1 MNHIFG
7 IDLGTTN
14 SCIARL
20 HEGRP
25 EAIEI
30 DGSAVVPS
38 VVNFDNDQSIIVGRR
53 ALNRAVLYPE
63 ATVLSNK
70 RNMGSDQPLSVQGK
84 DFSPETISSYI
95 LGYLKTE
102 AEKACGVD
110 VKRVVITV
118 PAYFSD
124 AQRRATIKA
133 GELAGLHVE
142 RIINEPTAAAL
153 FYEHLGPE
161 SGRQHEEYALV
172 YDLGG
177 GTFDVSV
184 LRLGELS
191 EILAS
196 TGNTRLGGDDFDR
209 KLIDRFLEHLQ
220 TQFHEDLR
228 DYRPALARLKPA
240 AEKAKIE
247 LSIQVYTRVE
257 ELLIPN
263 KENKQLDLNLELNRN
278 DLEMLLQDYLDSTAA
293 EVDKALQEAG
303 LEPKDIDKVLLV
315 GGSTRIPAVI
325 RLLEDSF
332 GASRMP
338 AVDPD
343 LCVAKGAAIQGGI
356 ISGSHC
362 HQVLI
367 DVTSHTLSTEALVDQ
382 SMDSLACVPIIP
394 RNTQI
399 PVTRSELFAT
409 VVPGQSSIEVKVFQ
423 GESKRPEE
431 NTLIGA
437 LDLSLV
443 PAPAN
448 CPVVI
453 EYSYD
458 LNGII
463 HVKVEQKGYSRKRE
477 VDLDIHKQDQHFFE
491 MYMDR
496 DIPDNGFQDE
506 QEEADEYEDSIELD
520 KNITNFI
527 LQKARTVL
535 ENIKNEEDKKQLQDL
550 IRDYELALH
559 KDDEN
564 LVDEAED
571 ALVDF
576 MEELDGSGDDR

>member
-1 MNHIFG
+1 MDHIFG

-20 HEGRP
+20 HEGKP
-25 EAIEI
+25 EAIMI

-38 VVNFDNDQSIIVGRR
+38 VVSFDQDAVIVGRR

-63 ATVLSNK
+63 DTVLSIK
-70 RNMGSDQPLSVQGK
+70 RHMGSEQPVTARGK
-84 DFSPETISSYI
+84 AFSPETISSYI
-95 LGYLKTE
+95 LGYLKDE
-102 AEKACGVD
+102 AEKACGLQ
-110 VKRVVITV
+110 VKRAVITV

-124 AQRRATIKA
+124 AQRRATKNA
-133 GELAGLHVE
+133 GELAGLQVE

-161 SGRQHEEYALV
+161 TGRHHEEYALV

-191 EILAS
+191 EVQAS

-209 KLIDRFLEHLQ
+209 KLMDRFLEHLQ

-228 DYRPALARLKPA
+228 EYRPALARLKPA

-247 LSIQVYTRVE
+247 LSTQVYTKVE

-263 KENKQLDLNLELNRN
+263 EQNKELDLNLELSRT
-278 DLEMLLQDYLDSTAA
+278 DLESLLQGYLDSTAT
-293 EVDKALQEAG
+293 EMDKALQEAG
-303 LEPKDIDKVLLV
+303 LKSTDIDKVLLV

-325 RLLEDSF
+325 RLLEETF

-367 DVTSHTLSTEALVDQ
+367 DVTSHTLSTEALVD
-382 SMDSLACVPIIP
+382 DTTYTLACVPIIP

-399 PVTRSELFAT
+399 PVTRSELFST
-409 VVPGQSSIEVKVFQ
+409 VAPGQSSIEVKVFQ
-423 GESKRPEE
+423 GESKQAEE

-437 LDLSLV
+437 LDLSLA

-477 VDLDIHKQDQHFFE
+477 VDLDIHKQNQHFFE
-491 MYMDR
+491 MKMDR
-496 DIPDNGFQDE
+496 DSPDDGFDDE
-506 QEEADEYEDSIELD
+506 EGADDTEETMKFD
-520 KNITNFI
+520 KEITNFI
-527 LQKARTVL
+527 LQKARKLMDTITD
-535 ENIKNEEDKKQLQDL
+535 EKQKIRLQDL
-550 IRDYELALH
+550 IQHYELALH
-559 KDDEN
+559 KDDED

-576 MEELDGSGDDR
+576 MEELDGDEED

>member
-1 MNHIFG
+1 MDQIFG

-25 EAIEI
+25 KAIAIE
-30 DGSAVVPS
+30 GSAVVPS
-38 VVNFDNDQSIIVGRR
+38 VVSFDRDRVIVGRR

-63 ATVLSNK
+63 DTILSIK
-70 RNMGSDQPLSVQGK
+70 RSMGSEQPVIVQGK
-84 DFSPETISSYI
+84 PYSPEAISSYI

-102 AEKACGVD
+102 AEKACGLEVR
-110 VKRVVITV
+110 RVVITV

-124 AQRRATIKA
+124 AQRRATKNA
-133 GELAGLHVE
+133 GEFAGLHVE

-161 SGRQHEEYALV
+161 TGREHEEYALV

-184 LRLGELS
+184 LHLGELS
-191 EILAS
+191 EVLAS

-209 KLIDRFLEHLQ
+209 KLMDLFLEHLQ
-220 TQFHEDLR
+220 TRYHEDLR
-228 DYRPALARLKPA
+228 DYRPALARLRPA
-240 AEKAKIE
+240 AESAKID
-247 LSIQVYTRVE
+247 LSAQVYTQVE

-263 KENKQLDLNLELNRN
+263 EQNKQLDLNLELSRK
-278 DLEMLLQDYLDSTAA
+278 DLEMLLQGYLDSTAT

-303 LEPKDIDKVLLV
+303 LESQDIDKVLLV

-325 RLLEDSF
+325 RMLEETF

-367 DVTSHTLSTEALVDQ
+367 DVTSHTLSTEALVDK
-382 SMDSLACVPIIP
+382 STYSLACVPIIP

-409 VVPGQSSIEVKVFQ
+409 VSPGQEGIVVKVFQ
-423 GESKRPEE
+423 GESELAAA

-477 VDLDIHKQDQHFFE
+477 VDLDIHKQNQHFFE
-491 MYMDR
+491 MKMDR
-496 DIPDNGFQDE
+496 DSPDDGFDDE
-506 QEEADEYEDSIELD
+506 EGAVDSEETMKFD
-520 KNITNFI
+520 KGITNFI
-527 LQKARTVL
+527 LQKARKLMDKIT
-535 ENIKNEEDKKQLQDL
+535 NESQKIRLQDL
-550 IRDYELALH
+550 IQHYELALH
-559 KDDEN
+559 KDDED

-576 MEELDGSGDDR
+576 MEELDGEKEG